1 MKINELIQE
10 NKQIDEI
17 SLGKT
22 IATKAAR
29 FAQGAGDV
37 IGGTLG
43 GIQGAWSRGKRAYQR
58 GKEVVDPIANPPASS
73 TNTTPSSTTNSP
85 APDVAAGAV
94 GGIMQAIDKLD
105 ANSKKQL
112 ASELEQNIKA
122 TPAEP
127 ATAPT
132 GGTNPAPV
140 SKGPQGGDQPN
151 KGFGFNPHT
160 AQPFA
165 SAAERAAF
173 DASPEAKMSTADWEA
188 SQSTGATPAAEPQGQ
203 SLDLDQLKK
212 DREAK
217 QAAGQAGQQQAQQQI
232 SATKQANAAQAQQD
246 AAIKAAADAAK
257 AKPPFQQTAAD
268 KLAIKAA
275 ADKGIREEDEEEVA
289 EGFHSN
295 FLGMMI

>member
-132 GGTNPAPV
+132 GGTNPAPT
-140 SKGPQGGDQPN
+140 SGGT
-151 KGFGFNPHT
+151 NPAPT
-160 AQPFA
+160 SGGTNP
-165 SAAERAAF
+165 
-173 DASPEAKMSTADWEA
+173 
-188 SQSTGATPAAEPQGQ
+188 TPAAEPQGQ
-203 SLDLDQLKK
+203 ALDLDQLKK

-217 QAAGQAGQQQAQQQI
+217 QAAAQAGQQQAQQQI
-232 SATKQANAAQAQQD
+232 SATQQANAATNQQD